1 MSRRN
6 TESKALSRARE
17 WAAGRIKQL
26 GLATKSGFVRTG
38 GVNHESLSTGFNSGH
53 QNGGR
58 KRTMDSSLGSGITI
72 PPPTKR
78 QRRSGVEPVAPLPK
92 GSELKKR

>member
-26 GLATKSGFVRTG
+26 GLATKSGFVGTG
-38 GVNHESLSTGFNSGH
+38 GVNHESLSIGYNSG

-58 KRTMDSSLGSGITI
+58 KRTMDSSLGSGIAI

-78 QRRSGVEPVAPLPK
+78 QRRSGVEAIAPPPK
-92 GSELKKR
+92 GSGLTKR

>member
-26 GLATKSGFVRTG
+26 GLATKSGFVGTG
-38 GVNHESLSTGFNSGH
+38 GVNHESLTTSH

-78 QRRSGVEPVAPLPK
+78 QRRSGVEAIAPPPK
-92 GSELKKR
+92 GSGLKKR

>member
-26 GLATKSGFVRTG
+26 GLATKSGFVGTG
-38 GVNHESLSTGFNSGH
+38 GVNHESLSTGYNS
-53 QNGGR
+53 GGR
-58 KRTMDSSLGSGITI
+58 KRTMDSLLGSGITI

-92 GSELKKR
+92 GSGLKKR

>member
-26 GLATKSGFVRTG
+26 GLATKSGFVGTG
-38 GVNHESLSTGFNSGH
+38 GVNHER
-53 QNGGR
+53 R

-78 QRRSGVEPVAPLPK
+78 QRRSGVEAIAPPPK
-92 GSELKKR
+92 GSGLKKR

>member
-26 GLATKSGFVRTG
+26 GLATKSGFVGTG
-38 GVNHESLSTGFNSGH
+38 GVNHESLTTSH
-53 QNGGR
+53 QNGNGGR
-58 KRTMDSSLGSGITI
+58 KRTMGSSLGSGITI

-78 QRRSGVEPVAPLPK
+78 QRRSGVEAIAPPPK
-92 GSELKKR
+92 GSGLKKR

>member
-26 GLATKSGFVRTG
+26 GLATKSGFVCTG
-38 GVNHESLSTGFNSGH
+38 GVNHESLTTSH
-53 QNGGR
+53 QNGGGR
-58 KRTMDSSLGSGITI
+58 KRTVDSSLGSGITI

-78 QRRSGVEPVAPLPK
+78 QRRSGVEAIAPPPK
-92 GSELKKR
+92 GSGLKKR